1 MEQNFEYIE
10 GIHAINE
17 AIDHNVPI
25 KDLLIGNYLNINV
38 NKGIGEIIS
47 KAKSRN
53 LKINKVDK
61 CVLQEASLRG
71 AHQGIIAKIDSFKYS
86 NIDDVL
92 IKIENKAQSLI
103 VILDHIEDSGNLGAI
118 ARSAEAFGADAIIIP
133 NKRSAEVRAS
143 TYKTS
148 AGAICNIDICKV
160 ANISAVIEQ
169 LKKSQFWIAA
179 ASEHA
184 KENIW
189 DTNLK
194 GKIALIMGSE
204 HNGVSNLVQ
213 KNSDFIVKLPLSG
226 DVESL
231 NVAQAFT
238 ACAYEWVRQNA

>member
-10 GIHAINE
+10 GIHAVDE
-17 AIDHNVPI
+17 ALVHNVPI
-25 KDLLIGNYLNINV
+25 KDLLIGNYLNINT
-38 NKGIGEIIS
+38 NRGIAEIIK
-47 KAKSRN
+47 KAKSKN
-53 LKINKVDK
+53 VKVKKVDK
-61 CVLQEASLRG
+61 SVLQETSIRG
-71 AHQGIIAKIDSFKYS
+71 GHQGIIAKIEGYKYS
-86 NIDDVL
+86 NINDVL
-92 IKIENKAQSLI
+92 NKVEDKTKSLI
-103 VILDHIEDSGNLGAI
+103 VILDHIEDAGNLGAI

-133 NKRSAEVRAS
+133 NKRSTEVKTS

-160 ANISAVIEQ
+160 ANVNAAIEQ

-184 KENIW
+184 DDNIW
-189 DTNLK
+189 NANLK
-194 GKIALIMGSE
+194 GKIAIVMGSE
-204 HNGVSNLVQ
+204 HNGVSSLVL
-213 KNSDFIVKLPLSG
+213 KNSDFIIKLPLYG